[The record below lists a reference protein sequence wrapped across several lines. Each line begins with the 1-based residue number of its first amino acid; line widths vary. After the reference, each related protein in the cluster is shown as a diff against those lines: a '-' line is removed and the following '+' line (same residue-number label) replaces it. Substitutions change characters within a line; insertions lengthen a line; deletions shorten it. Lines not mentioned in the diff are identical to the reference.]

1 MGKKLLYWIH
11 ILKLHPAKPVGRKN
25 NKIQNLSFQ
34 YMYFIFILGLL
45 APLAKVINYLTAA
58 AQTSLFYCLIK
69 SKKYK
74 SILGPFLK

>member
-1 MGKKLLYWIH
+1 MGKKLLCWIY
-11 ILKLHPAKPVGRKN
+11 ILKSHPAKQVGRKN

-34 YMYFIFILGLL
+34 YVYFIFILGLL

-69 SKKYK
+69 SEKYK
-74 SILGPFLK
+74 SILVPFLK